1 MTLMSWII
9 VAGGGTPG
17 RYRATFYK
25 LLSVEYLSHKV
36 LLVLPLTEMMPRGI
50 PAGCGTP
57 GYVKQ
62 IHSICPQIIESTKNI
77 VHFLTSYSSN
87 AIVQCMYSF
96 VYIVPSE
103 TIKLKSESNVA
114 NAAAFRVDWL
124 ICCMID
130 CPPVAICFNS
140 QQGVCRLTYTISAVT
155 LSLGR
160 STDPTPR
167 IIGGWNSGSLGD
179 IAALCG
185 KSSL

>member
-1 MTLMSWII
+1 MALRAIRVTLCHTYSLPRRLDTWRTNSTTKVQQWVMTSMSWII

-36 LLVLPLTEMMPRGI
+36 LVLPVTEMIPRGI
-50 PAGCGTP
+50 PAECGTP

-77 VHFLTSYSSN
+77 VHFVTSYSSD

-103 TIKLKSESNVA
+103 TIKFKSESNVA
-114 NAAAFRVDWL
+114 NAAAFRVDLL
-124 ICCMID
+124 IFWHD
-130 CPPVAICFNS
+130 QCPPVAICFNS
-140 QQGVCRLTYTISAVT
+140 QQGIF
-155 LSLGR
+155 
-160 STDPTPR
+160 
-167 IIGGWNSGSLGD
+167 
-179 IAALCG
+179 
-185 KSSL
+185 